1 MKQIHIIWLLSVML
15 LASVVA
21 NIALTKANIQY
32 FEEIY
37 RTMAEQ
43 HILNSKVRSQIAKGD
58 IEAAKGLLDREIK
71 EKGALIAICVME
83 DCSSA
88 AKDVMQVK

>member
-43 HILNSKVRSQIAKGD
+43 HILN
-58 IEAAKGLLDREIK
+58 
-71 EKGALIAICVME
+71 
-83 DCSSA
+83 
-88 AKDVMQVK
+88 